1 MDGGGTRRNSVAK
14 KPFPGD
20 PLRARFEAALEI
32 DPPKQEFPQLL
43 FLIQAGNAGDI
54 AGLNLA
60 VKSSRYK
67 EKNSMNNQSRLFNLI
82 FVMTLLLGACNLPS
96 ASQGEGASLTAAAQ
110 TVEVLLSATPAITST
125 NTPLPGLTTATNTPP
140 PLLTNTPASTATTN
154 CNLAEFRGD
163 ITIPDGTILTPNQA
177 FTKKWRIKNIGSCA
191 WNGYLLVF
199 DSGDSMSGPASKA
212 IAAVNPGQEVD
223 LEVNLTAPATAG
235 NYKGYWRIVTNGNVL
250 VPVVNGH
257 QGKSFFVDIKVQ
269 APATATNTLP
279 PAIAQIVLNAVASES
294 GTLYEP
300 AAGVPS
306 TILAGD
312 TSSND
317 IARGYMS
324 FDISSLIGKTVQS
337 ASLALGSCS
346 TMQNPFT
353 SLSGIW
359 VGEVQYPLP
368 LDQAD
373 YNIAG
378 TGIVNLN
385 AIPAPIDV
393 KTYVQT
399 RISEG
404 KSRFQIRLH
413 PAGPSDMDGQA
424 DYISCNA
431 GSVTLTI
438 TYNP

>member
-1 MDGGGTRRNSVAK
+1 MNKRNRI
-14 KPFPGD
+14 FN
-20 PLRARFEAALEI
+20 
-32 DPPKQEFPQLL
+32 LL
-43 FLIQAGNAGDI
+43 FVAVLI
-54 AGLNLA
+54 
-60 VKSSRYK
+60 
-67 EKNSMNNQSRLFNLI
+67 
-82 FVMTLLLGACNLPS
+82 LGACNLPS
-96 ASQGEGASLTAAAQ
+96 GNQGEKASLTAAAQ
-110 TVEVLLSATPAITST
+110 TVEALLSATPALSIKTSTPFPATSATLTPIPLPVNT
-125 NTPLPGLTTATNTPP
+125 NTPI
-140 PLLTNTPASTATTN
+140 ASATTN
-154 CNLAEFRGD
+154 CNLAEFITD
-163 ITIPDGTILTPNQA
+163 ITVPDGTIMTPNQA
-177 FTKKWRIKNIGSCA
+177 FTKKWRIRNIGSCV
-191 WNGYLLVF
+191 WNGYSMVF
-199 DSGDSMSGPASKA
+199 DSGDSMSGPASKP

-223 LEVNLTAPATAG
+223 LEVNLIAPVAPG
-235 NYKGYWRIVTNGNVL
+235 NYKGYWRIVTGGNVL
-250 VPVVNGH
+250 VPVVNGN

-269 APATATNTLP
+269 STATATPTSTLP
-279 PAIAQIVLNAVASES
+279 PAISQIILNAIASES

-300 AAGVPS
+300 AAGAPS

-312 TSSND
+312 TSAND
-317 IARGYMS
+317 IARGFMS
-324 FDISSLIGKTVQS
+324 FDISTLSGKTIQN

-385 AIPAPIDV
+385 AIPSPIDV
-393 KTYVQT
+393 KTNVQARVT
-399 RISEG
+399 EG

-413 PAGPSDMDGQA
+413 PAGPSDSDGQA
-424 DYISCNA
+424 DYMSCSA